1 MSGMP
6 ERGRLRKSLAAAAV
20 AALAAAGVVAT
31 APAVQA
37 APTPR
42 TYTAS
47 LTPTSVTPGVQADY
61 ALTVKNTSSSLSAL
75 DRIRV
80 TIPAGFTVVPGP
92 APRSGWTQSV
102 SGSTLT
108 VKTSYPLTS
117 GLLRTQSF
125 VVTFKATAPPGCT
138 GGPVS
143 WPLAVDGVFLVFV
156 GQTSTPTVTVAP
168 VADSVVVT
176 SVLDRQTPPLDHQ
189 AVVDQPFDVSVA
201 FLCGGAPA
209 PAPATTLSLSSPA
222 SGTLTANPVAV
233 PAGALSSTIAASY
246 SEVQADVPLDLSAT
260 GGLTDPPTFAVDI
273 VADAATAD
281 LSPGENTVLTVDGAS
296 AALGNGASGVVTLI
310 VTPCVVS
317 EGSPCP
323 EGGSETSLTGNFKNG
338 ITPLYGFGVAPQP
351 LAPAKV
357 TQTCGV
363 ADCPHGG
370 GSSEA
375 TASATTATGTLPY
388 DYNYYCQWNTCGY
401 DYNSRELEEDF
412 DDYKVYVSILDDGE
426 YQPYAE
432 APRCVPLPTKYMTK
446 SQRTAALGLK
456 GVITNPAAQ
465 QLGFCVDVNA
475 ITRTGNSFGGDLNL
489 PVLFVEDPKFI
500 VGR

>member
-6 ERGRLRKSLAAAAV
+6 ARRRPRMAIASAAV
-20 AALAAAGVVAT
+20 AVLAAAGVVAT
-31 APAVQA
+31 APAAQA

-47 LTPTSVTPGVQADY
+47 MTPTSVTPGVQTDY

-108 VKTSYPLTS
+108 IKTSYPLTS
-117 GLLRTQSF
+117 GLLRTQSL
-125 VVTFKATAPPGCT
+125 VVTFKATAPPGCSS
-138 GGPVS
+138 GPVS
-143 WPLAVDGVFLVFV
+143 WPLVVDGIFLVFV
-156 GQTSTPTVTVAP
+156 AQTSTPTVTVAP

-201 FLCGGAPA
+201 FLCDGEPA
-209 PAPATTLSLSSPA
+209 PAPATTLSLDSPS
-222 SGTLTANPVAV
+222 SGTLTAAPVDV
-233 PAGALSSTIAASY
+233 VAGALTSSIEGSY
-246 SEVQADVPLDLSAT
+246 NEVQAGVPLNLSAT
-260 GGLTDPPTFAVDI
+260 GGVAAPPTFAIDI

-281 LSPGENTVLTVDGAS
+281 LNPGENTVLTVDGAS
-296 AALGNGASGVVTLI
+296 ATLGNGASGVVTLI
-310 VTPCVVS
+310 VAPCVVS

-338 ITPLYGFGVAPQP
+338 DTPLYGFGVAPQP

-357 TQTCGV
+357 TQTCAV

-370 GSSEA
+370 GTAER
-375 TASATTATGTLPY
+375 TASTTTSSGTLPY
-388 DYNYYCQWNTCGY
+388 NYNYYCQWNTCGY

-412 DDYKVYVSILDDGE
+412 DDYKVFVSILVDGE

-446 SQRTAALGLK
+446 SQRTAALGLT
-456 GVITNPAAQ
+456 GVITDPAAQ